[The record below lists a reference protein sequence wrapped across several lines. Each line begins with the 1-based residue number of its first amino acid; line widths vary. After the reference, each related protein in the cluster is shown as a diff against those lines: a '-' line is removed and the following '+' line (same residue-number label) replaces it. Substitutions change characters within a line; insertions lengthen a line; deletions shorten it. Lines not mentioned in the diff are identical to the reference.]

1 MVVLQSRHGKS
12 MHRLGKLGYMLGQGT
27 INTDEERENQGLD
40 DEGGLKHC
48 VYSCRGDDVKTL
60 ENSNQSC
67 VCWQG

>member
-1 MVVLQSRHGKS
+1 MIS
-12 MHRLGKLGYMLGQGT
+12 
-27 INTDEERENQGLD
+27 TDEERENQGLD

-48 VYSCRGDDVKTL
+48 VYSRSGDDVKTL